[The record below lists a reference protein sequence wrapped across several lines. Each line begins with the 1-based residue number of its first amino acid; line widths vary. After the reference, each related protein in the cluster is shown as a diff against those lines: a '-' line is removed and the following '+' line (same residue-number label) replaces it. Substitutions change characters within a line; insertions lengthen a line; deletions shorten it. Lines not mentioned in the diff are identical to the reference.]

1 MDEIEYKLAYF
12 IWSCSIQDSIPEIIN
27 KIKSKFG
34 IKVSYS
40 SVARFR
46 KNLPKMQK
54 LRLEKSRDELIPVIQ
69 FVIDHLKSSIKNPNT
84 DNNIRLKLIT
94 ELREFAKFYNE
105 LLSEKLKSID
115 RKEPF

>member
-1 MDEIEYKLAYF
+1 MDEIEYKLASFIYF
-12 IWSCSIQDSIPEIIN
+12 CPISDSNYEIID

-34 IKVSYS
+34 VEVSYS
-40 SVARFR
+40 SIARFR

-69 FVIDHLKSSIKNPNT
+69 FVIDHLESSIKNPNT
-84 DNNIRLKLIT
+84 DYNIKLKLIT